1 MTRKGLVVILWFPL
15 TTILLIANLTLLARM
30 GRQGSTDKFAQTHT
44 LSSIG
49 SLTRLTATANTGQVL
64 GDEIIPGDARD
75 LLIASFLSAHNSP
88 MAPYA
93 DEIVQQADAYGID
106 FRLISAIAMCESN
119 AGKFMPTSDSY
130 NAWGIAV
137 YTGKNTG
144 KTFSNWSHGIEW
156 VSRYIKEK
164 FYDRGISD
172 LREISKTWAPP
183 SVENGY
189 SWSNCVEGFI
199 RSIR

>member
-1 MTRKGLVVILWFPL
+1 MVHKGLLLILWFPL
-15 TTILLIANLTLLARM
+15 TTILLIANLTLLAVI
-30 GRQGSTDKFAQTHT
+30 GRQVSTDTLTQTHE
-44 LSSIG
+44 LH
-49 SLTRLTATANTGQVL
+49 SLTSPTRLTATANTGQVL
-64 GDEIIPGDARD
+64 GDEIIPGDART
-75 LLIASFLSAHNSP
+75 LLIASFLSSHKSP
-88 MAPYA
+88 MTAYA
-93 DEIVQQADAYGID
+93 EEIVRQADAYGID
-106 FRLISAIAMCESN
+106 FRLVTAIAMCESN

-164 FYDRGISD
+164 FYDRGITD

-199 RSIR
+199 QSIR